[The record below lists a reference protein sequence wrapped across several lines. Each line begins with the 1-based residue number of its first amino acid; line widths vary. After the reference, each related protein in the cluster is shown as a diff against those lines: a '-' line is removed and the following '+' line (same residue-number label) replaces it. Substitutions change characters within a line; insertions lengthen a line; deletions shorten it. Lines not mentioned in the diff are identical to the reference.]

1 MDIMER
7 GNASEVTY
15 GTTSKVSMSGF
26 LAKQTLEE
34 ENSVGRHRNW
44 CCETAA
50 NMKRSQLVYD
60 NYQEKVQEVMY
71 ILTKIINETI
81 SGIR

>member
-15 GTTSKVSMSGF
+15 ETTSKVSMSGF

-34 ENSVGRHRNW
+34 EISDGRHRNW
-44 CCETAA
+44 CCETTA
-50 NMKRSQLVYD
+50 NMTRSQLVPRNGARSNVSVD
-60 NYQEKVQEVMY
+60 
-71 ILTKIINETI
+71 
-81 SGIR
+81 

>member
-1 MDIMER
+1 MEQQKWSHIHYGR

-15 GTTSKVSMSGF
+15 DTTFIVSTSDF

-34 ENSVGRHRNW
+34 GKWTSKDVADIIRPQLIQGIHKEKALEVTYMW
-44 CCETAA
+44 T
-50 NMKRSQLVYD
+50 RSIK
-60 NYQEKVQEVMY
+60 EF
-71 ILTKIINETI
+71 T